1 MPNKTIYVKDSDL
14 KMYEKAQQAGSISSR
29 FSQYLRSTYPQFAE
43 VVPGSESVN
52 TPLSMHNENEGRG
65 DCVVRIHYDER
76 MTASEYYGE
85 SVGAMMCSIVDK
97 VGKAF
102 AVDATT
108 VVRWMSEST
117 FWKEWKMDEKIKR

>member
-1 MPNKTIYVKDSDL
+1 MPNKTIYVKDSCL
-14 KMYEKAQQAGSISSR
+14 KMYEKARQSGSISSQ
-29 FSQYLRSTYPQFAE
+29 FSQYLRANFPQFAE

-76 MTASEYYGE
+76 MTANERYSE
-85 SVGAMMCSIVDK
+85 SVGVIMCSIVGE

-117 FWKEWKMDEKIKR
+117 FWKEWKMGAGIK